1 MTKKMMIALAS
12 VAVIST
18 SAHAG
23 NQTAPAQEADV
34 MVLPEMTAD
43 RGSLSSSG
51 GNGTVVLGLLGLLI
65 LGGVAAGGGS

>member
-1 MTKKMMIALAS
+1 MMIALAS

-18 SAHAG
+18 AAHAG
-23 NQTAPAQEADV
+23 NQSAPLQEGDV
-34 MVLPEMTAD
+34 MVLTDMVSD

-51 GNGTVVLGLLGLLI
+51 GNGTVVLGLLGLLV